1 MVVTIIQENLKT
13 INVLQISFTNHSTNY
28 PRQCNLK
35 KGGRKDVKVVIFH
48 PKALPMSWVQTIV
61 SYFFPASDF
70 K

>member
-35 KGGRKDVKVVIFH
+35 KGGRRDVKVVIFH
-48 PKALPMSWVQTIV
+48 PKAFTVVGTNNSVLL
-61 SYFFPASDF
+61 FPRI
-70 K
+70 